1 MLIFGLPFLIY
12 SWLFKKL
19 IKANSFNGMD
29 SASAK
34 RFIMAQPFTKRVL
47 MSYIGRCNPTGKQ
60 RSGLATWV
68 LVCHYI
74 STLSYITII
83 IMSWSEV
90 ISIEFFDIE
99 LNANDYIIGSITYNG
114 LITLVMLTTVAI
126 LPLSVVISI
135 PFTFCSKIES
145 EDLTESL
152 STSWWE
158 RVLDRIFEL
167 AFPKK

>member
-1 MLIFGLPFLIY
+1 
-12 SWLFKKL
+12 
-19 IKANSFNGMD
+19 
-29 SASAK
+29 
-34 RFIMAQPFTKRVL
+34 
-47 MSYIGRCNPTGKQ
+47 
-60 RSGLATWV
+60 
-68 LVCHYI
+68 
-74 STLSYITII
+74 
-83 IMSWSEV
+83 MSWSEV